1 MVESMSWE
9 EFIAK
14 FKREFLL
21 TIEVQQLAREYL
33 ILEKNSEMVAEI
45 NVKFSTIAYFSL
57 NMRK

>member
-1 MVESMSWE
+1 MVECMSWE

-33 ILEKNSEMVAEI
+33 ILEKNSEMVVEI